1 MFNRSWQEVF
11 KGPGTGKL
19 SKLLPGSSPIFLR
32 VEKRGSCFR
41 LCYQIIAEL
50 AALEARAAQ
59 LEVVVTHQAEKIWT
73 YDRTTDRTRYYFQHA
88 RLTVLRALSLPLRN
102 GRAMEKVMRRRNSVR
117 NSESP
122 LVCARRHRQMTMK
135 CAYSSVEFQCSVPWA
150 HGRHCTR
157 ASRGLVDVKPRKQ
170 IICNPRFERE
180 IKLVRLQLNS
190 NSQYFAI
197 SNQLAKQQY
206 QQS

>member
-1 MFNRSWQEVF
+1 
-11 KGPGTGKL
+11 
-19 SKLLPGSSPIFLR
+19 
-32 VEKRGSCFR
+32 
-41 LCYQIIAEL
+41 
-50 AALEARAAQ
+50 
-59 LEVVVTHQAEKIWT
+59 
-73 YDRTTDRTRYYFQHA
+73 
-88 RLTVLRALSLPLRN
+88 
-102 GRAMEKVMRRRNSVR
+102 MRRRNSVR

-190 NSQYFAI
+190 NYQYFAI
-197 SNQLAKQQY
+197 SNQLAKQKY
-206 QQS
+206 PQSQVFFIPCQWEEIVIIQVCGERISSEIRMKRKRLSPTKKARSKRRKASGEKPSRKLKRTPKKQNTAKGTRKENKK